1 MPGLVITVRSAN
13 HTRAAGIRLCQ
24 NASMDG
30 FHQAVAEV
38 VDGIE
43 AEMKRTELWDAERPT
58 LSRLGSPQPFCFD
71 TLRFHQWLQWLF
83 LPRMRRILDADGA
96 GMPSESGIHAYAEE
110 CLRDDPRDTDAL
122 LALIRRFDELISR
135 SDAGIDT
142 DTDTDTGGPRH

>member
-13 HTRAAGIRLCQ
+13 QARAAGIGLCQ
-24 NASMDG
+24 NTDMDE

-43 AEMKRTELWDAERPT
+43 AEMRRIELWDAERPA
-58 LSRLGSPQPFCFD
+58 LSRLGSAQPFCFD

-83 LPRMRRILDADGA
+83 LPRMRRILAADGA
-96 GMPSESGIHAYAEE
+96 GMPSESGIHVYAEE

-122 LALIRRFDELISR
+122 LALIRRFDELISAG
-135 SDAGIDT
+135 DAG
-142 DTDTDTGGPRH
+142 TGTASVAARH